1 MWRDA
6 MARRAP
12 SKRVVVVRGCD
23 ERAVYACW
31 EELVSK
37 VPVRHGFAR
46 TYEAVCL
53 RQSDNE

>member
-12 SKRVVVVRGCD
+12 TKRVVVVQGCG

-31 EELVSK
+31 ENLVSR

-46 TYEAVCL
+46 TYAAACL
-53 RQSDNE
+53 EQPEGE